1 MTSRAP
7 GTGFVADLRGLSA
20 ELLITIA
27 GLATSAAIVALNF
40 ALRRGLDADLLAL
53 TFLVVFP
60 VGAFIGGIAAASGYY
75 MAARAT
81 HMLPNRRML
90 FEMLAIALS
99 TWFIGHWLSYA
110 LLRFPNGALVRDVV
124 PFWDYFRVR
133 TEHLQITFQSHGS
146 ELGRS
151 ANLGSWGYVGELIQ
165 IAGYLLGGL
174 VLWHGLTRLE
184 ACTPCGRYAKSQPV
198 LKRAT
203 SAAFE
208 ELLQRANLVLPQL
221 AERVRVAVG
230 KKRLVG
236 LNLNLVQ
243 CPSCHRHWIRPEA
256 VVMNGSHPMT
266 SAIPSYD
273 IDRHQA
279 LQLGRFAPGT

>member
-1 MTSRAP
+1 MTSPAH
-7 GTGFVADLRGLSA
+7 GSGFAADLRGLSA

-40 ALRRGLDADLLAL
+40 ALRRGLDLDLLAL

-60 VGAFIGGIAAASGYY
+60 VGAFVGGIAAASGYY

-90 FEMLAIALS
+90 FEMLAITLS
-99 TWFIGHWLSYA
+99 TWFLSQWLSYA

-133 TEHLQITFQSHGS
+133 TEHLQISFQSHGS
-146 ELGRS
+146 ETGRS
-151 ANLGSWGYVGELIQ
+151 ADLGGWGYVGELIQ

-174 VLWHGLTRLE
+174 LMWHGLTRLE
-184 ACTPCGRYAKSQPV
+184 ACTPCGRYARTQPV

-221 AERVRVAVG
+221 AERVRTAVG
-230 KKRLVG
+230 AKRLVG

-256 VVMNGSHPMT
+256 VVMDGAHPT
-266 SAIPSYD
+266 VSAIPSYD

-279 LQLGRFAPGT
+279 LQLGRLAPGT